1 MCWGW
6 LRRVREGCSER
17 LQRQCGGHVRLPWD
31 RTRTRATGPARTR
44 AAARASDCC
53 AIFLCAV
60 VMGCAH
66 RQQVPPLA
74 PQAKTP
80 NIYVAPPPET
90 KLPPMQSEETPP
102 NLTDAKP
109 VPAAEEKPKKR
120 TKRQQPAS
128 VTALNP
134 PQSPPPVEQPAAPST
149 APATLGALAPG
160 GGNADPRQQQEVMAK
175 IGAVEKRINDLPSAT
190 ADREQKQIAKVR
202 QFLKEASDAWKG
214 GDVEGAGILAT
225 KADLLMDDL
234 TK

>member
-1 MCWGW
+1 
-6 LRRVREGCSER
+6 
-17 LQRQCGGHVRLPWD
+17 
-31 RTRTRATGPARTR
+31 
-44 AAARASDCC
+44 
-53 AIFLCAV
+53 
-60 VMGCAH
+60 
-66 RQQVPPLA
+66 
-74 PQAKTP
+74 
-80 NIYVAPPPET
+80 
-90 KLPPMQSEETPP
+90 MQSEETPP

-149 APATLGALAPG
+149 PATLGALAPG